1 MHLLFDL
8 DGTITDSREG
18 IVRCFQ
24 HALGALGAD
33 VPGESELAS
42 YIGSPLSI
50 AECFTELLQTADT
63 MIIERAVTAYRIRF
77 EHIGM
82 FENVLYP
89 GAKDALLTLSSNG
102 SRLHVVTAKPAVY
115 AWRILRHFEIETLFT
130 SLQGPE
136 LTTRQF
142 TKASLIRQ
150 ALVDS
155 HATPDE
161 MTMIGDR
168 AADVAA
174 ARQNAVRSIGVTWGY
189 GERHEFAEADH
200 VVESWSELVACVQ
213 RAV

>member
-18 IVRCFQ
+18 ILRCFQ
-24 HALGALGAD
+24 HALDALGAD
-33 VPGESELAS
+33 VPAESQLLP
-42 YIGSPLSI
+42 YIGSPLSLR
-50 AECFTELLQTADT
+50 ECFGDLLQTADT
-63 MIIERAVTAYRIRF
+63 MTIERGVTAYRTRF
-77 EHIGM
+77 EQVGM

-89 GAKDALLTLSSNG
+89 GAHEALVTLGSNG

-115 AWRILRHFEIETLFT
+115 AWRILRHFEIAALFT

-136 LTTRQF
+136 LSTTQF

-150 ALVDS
+150 TLAGS
-155 HATPDE
+155 RATPGE
-161 MTMIGDR
+161 MIMIGDR
-168 AADVAA
+168 AADIAA

-200 VVESWSELVACVQ
+200 VVDSWPELVACLQ
-213 RAV
+213 RPA